1 MAKIKIHPE
10 LRRKGLML
18 KIFSIPSGSLWV
30 KLLCMLTTLTR
41 GKHGDDTHYEQVY
54 ISRADGTTLRICVYT
69 PLTPV
74 EDAPG
79 LLWIH
84 GGGYFLGAPEQD
96 ENDYIKRFINWGAG
110 VVVAPDYTK
119 SVVKPY
125 PAALEDCYAAL
136 LWLKENGG
144 KYGMRPDQIFVGG
157 DSAGGGLTAALSFY
171 ARDRAEVDIAFQM
184 PLYPMIDDRPTESNT
199 GNNAPLW
206 NSKTNKFGWRLYLG
220 ELYSTGNVPVYAAPA
235 RATDYS
241 NLPPTCSFVGDI
253 EPFYDETLAYMENL
267 RKAGIETHFKV
278 FEGCFHAFNMMCPK
292 SSVAKEATA
301 LLETTFKYA
310 VQNFYSKV

>member
-1 MAKIKIHPE
+1 MPKIKIHPE
-10 LRRKGLML
+10 LRRKGLIL
-18 KIFSIPSGSLWV
+18 KLLSIPSGLLWV
-30 KLLCMLTTLTR
+30 KLLCKLTTLMR
-41 GKHGDDTHYEQVY
+41 GKHSDDIRYEQVY
-54 ISRADGTTLRICVYT
+54 ITGADGTLLRICVYT

-84 GGGYFLGAPEQD
+84 GGGYFLGTPEQD
-96 ENDYIKRFINWGAG
+96 EDDYVKRFISCGAG
-110 VVVAPDYTK
+110 IVVAPDYT
-119 SVVKPY
+119 SSITKPY

-136 LWLKENGG
+136 LWLKENGE
-144 KYGMRPDQIFVGG
+144 KYGMRPNQIFVGG

-171 ARDRAEVDIAFQM
+171 ARDKAEVDIAFQI
-184 PLYPMIDDRPTESNT
+184 PLYPMIDDRPTKSNT
-199 GNNAPLW
+199 DNTAPLW
-206 NSKTNKFGWRLYLG
+206 NSKSNTFGWKLYLG
-220 ELYSTGNVPVYAAPA
+220 ELYGTDSVPVYAAPS

-253 EPFYDETLAYMENL
+253 EPFYDETTTYMEKL
-267 RKAGIETHFKV
+267 SKAGIETHYKV

-301 LLETTFKYA
+301 WLEATFRYA
-310 VQNFYSKV
+310 VQNYFS